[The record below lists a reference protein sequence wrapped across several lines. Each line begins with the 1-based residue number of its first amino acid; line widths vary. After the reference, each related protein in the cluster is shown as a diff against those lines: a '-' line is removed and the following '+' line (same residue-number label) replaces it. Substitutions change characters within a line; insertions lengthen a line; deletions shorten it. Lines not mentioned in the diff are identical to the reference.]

1 MKIVLAY
8 DGSDHAKKAL
18 LFTLKLMREV
28 DELYLV
34 SVVKEIPRSPEQ
46 VILESSK
53 KAEEALD
60 AIKNEI
66 EGYKVTTK
74 VLEAPD
80 VASSVIEYCNKIE
93 CDLIV
98 SGSRGLTGLKKIVL
112 GSVSNALIS
121 KSDVPVLVVK

>member
-66 EGYKVTTK
+66 EGTR
-74 VLEAPD
+74 LP
-80 VASSVIEYCNKIE
+80 
-93 CDLIV
+93 L
-98 SGSRGLTGLKKIVL
+98 RF
-112 GSVSNALIS
+112 
-121 KSDVPVLVVK
+121 